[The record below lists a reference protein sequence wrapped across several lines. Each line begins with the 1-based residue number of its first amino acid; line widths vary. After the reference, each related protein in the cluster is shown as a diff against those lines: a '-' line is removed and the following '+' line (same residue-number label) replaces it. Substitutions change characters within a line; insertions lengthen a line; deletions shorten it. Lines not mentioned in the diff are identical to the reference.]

1 METWT
6 DFDLTLNVDDILRGE
21 GMDPATARA
30 KRPALIKAATEAA
43 QVGPGKIKPA
53 AAIVEAK
60 VLEHRHERIRL
71 EGGFD
76 LTGPLTARHLA
87 GADRIAAV
95 VCTIGPELEAFAA
108 RQEDMILALALDGL
122 GNAAV
127 TLVGQQ
133 VCERIAGWSQ
143 ADGLMMS
150 TPLSPGAPEWPVE
163 VGQPQIFALTDPA
176 AAGVHLT
183 EGGMMIPKKSVS
195 FVVGIGKNI
204 SQVNPCEVCNLKETC
219 RYRTV

>member
-1 METWT
+1 METWK
-6 DFDLTLNVDDILRGE
+6 DFNLTLNVDDVLRGE
-21 GMDPATARA
+21 GMDPAAARA
-30 KRPALIKAATEAA
+30 KRPALMKAAVEAA
-43 QVGPGKIKPA
+43 QMGPDKIKPA
-53 AAIVEAK
+53 AAIHEAK

-71 EGGFD
+71 EDGTL

-95 VCTIGPELEAFAA
+95 VCTIGPELEAFAST
-108 RQEDMILALALDGL
+108 QEDMLLALALDGL

-133 VCERIAGWSQ
+133 VCERIAGRSQ
-143 ADGLMMS
+143 TDGLMTS
-150 TPLSPGAPEWPVE
+150 TPLSPGVPEWPVE
-163 VGQPQIFALTDPA
+163 VGQPEIFALTDPA
-176 AAGVHLT
+176 AAGVRLT